1 MIVSLSYSAKM
12 VAMRTVETP
21 QLPINSLSDVL
32 DHSDWDFGFIG
43 KALERGIFE
52 VGRSHFHKKIFISLL
67 QQFAD
72 PNTLLGRLW
81 KKKIVPK
88 KDKSLV
94 ADNKEG
100 LRKAFASKYVFMC
113 IHHQC
118 RKVLQDDFGPEKS
131 CQMQVLPEDYFLGAL
146 SIGFKRNSSIREFVN
161 YRCMFAHLF
170 KTLQYVSK

>member
-1 MIVSLSYSAKM
+1 
-12 VAMRTVETP
+12 
-21 QLPINSLSDVL
+21 
-32 DHSDWDFGFIG
+32 
-43 KALERGIFE
+43 
-52 VGRSHFHKKIFISLL
+52 LL

-170 KTLQYVSK
+170 KTLQYISK